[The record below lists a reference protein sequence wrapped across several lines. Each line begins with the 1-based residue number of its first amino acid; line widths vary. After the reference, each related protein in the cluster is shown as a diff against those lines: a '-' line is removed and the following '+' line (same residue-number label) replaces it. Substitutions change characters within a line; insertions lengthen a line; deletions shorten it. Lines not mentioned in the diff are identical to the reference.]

1 MACFK
6 ITVTVIDPSSSPGEA
21 GKSWK
26 YTFYTTKDPA
36 TDRVLKN
43 AMSDPLSI
51 ISNTKTNKKVRGFKQ
66 CKIQVKEYAKN
77 GSWTVSYDP
86 DPSNPDGF
94 RKPTTPYETTPP
106 WGNIDVTYDSS
117 SDQVADGTCDQD
129 FTAQVAGDGDYF
141 PDTSTDCQCPFGDSG
156 LANFSG
162 SGFGP
167 MSQSFNIQSTPTM
180 ADFIDYI
187 EGLQSSCLSNGGL
200 KFTLQFSCL
209 PKNIILEPFSL
220 PTGWNTL
227 SDAQKIN
234 FLNSKVTLIQQALG
248 NSYYQQISVKTN
260 CLKSAGTIINGH
272 IYKQ

>member
-1 MACFK
+1 MACYK

-26 YTFYTTKDPA
+26 YTFYTTKNPETDPA
-36 TDRVLKN
+36 LKN
-43 AMSDPLSI
+43 GMSDPLSI
-51 ISNTKTNKKVRGFKQ
+51 ISNTKKNTKVRGFKQ

-117 SDQVADGTCDQD
+117 SDQVADNTCNQD
-129 FTAQVAGDGDYF
+129 FTVQVAGDGDYF
-141 PDTSTDCQCPFGDSG
+141 PDTSTDCQCPLGNSSLGNLPAIGAGLGFQSQAETPTTLKQFITYLEGLRDICVSG
-156 LANFSG
+156 LG
-162 SGFGP
+162 
-167 MSQSFNIQSTPTM
+167 Q
-180 ADFIDYI
+180 
-187 EGLQSSCLSNGGL
+187 
-200 KFTLQFSCL
+200 KFTMQFACL
-209 PKNIILEPFSL
+209 PKNIILEPFSF
-220 PTGWNTL
+220 PSGWDTL

-234 FLNSKVTLIQQALG
+234 FLNSKVTLLQQALG
-248 NSYYQQISVKTN
+248 NSYYQQISLKTN